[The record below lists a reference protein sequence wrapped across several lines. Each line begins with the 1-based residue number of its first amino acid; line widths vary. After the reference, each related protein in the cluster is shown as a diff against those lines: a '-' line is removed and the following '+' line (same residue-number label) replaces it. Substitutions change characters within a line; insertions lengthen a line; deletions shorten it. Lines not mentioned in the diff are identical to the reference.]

1 MTTWFISRHPG
12 ARAWA
17 ERRGV
22 PVDEHVVHLD
32 AMCVAQ
38 GDTVIGTLPVNLA
51 AAVCARGARF
61 INLSMDLPADAR
73 GRELSAEDL
82 ERFNARLE
90 EYRIERVASRNGAP
104 ASAAGER
111 R

>member
-1 MTTWFISRHPG
+1 MTVWFISRHPG

-17 ERRGV
+17 ERHGV

-32 AMCVAQ
+32 AMCVVR

-61 INLSMDLPADAR
+61 INLSIDLPADAR

-90 EYRIERVASRNGAP
+90 EFHIERVERNGAP